1 MKLKIW
7 YENIY
12 NKIFSIKFF
21 KNFLKIPGLEKLL
34 QYEIISYL
42 FFGFLTT
49 VVNFITSFICNK
61 AGGENYGERILFS
74 LGAVDFKWT
83 YMVQAVSWFVSVLFS
98 YITNK
103 IFVFESRSTKPSV
116 IAKEITSFFSARILS
131 FVLFELLLFAASEKI
146 LSNFVSAN
154 AAYWIAKIVFS
165 GILTIVFNYIA
176 SKLVIFKK
184 KKTETEQ

>member
-12 NKIFSIKFF
+12 NKIFSVKFF

-42 FFGFLTT
+42 VFGVLTT
-49 VVNFITSFICNK
+49 VVNFIVFGLMGKLGGADYETKALFNIGSFNFKYIYFAN
-61 AGGENYGERILFS
+61 AVAWIFAVIFS
-74 LGAVDFKWT
+74 F
-83 YMVQAVSWFVSVLFS
+83 
-98 YITNK
+98 ITNK
-103 IFVFESRSTKPSV
+103 LFVFESRSFAPSV
-116 IAKEITSFFSARILS
+116 AGKELASFIGARIIS
-131 FVLFELLLFAASEKI
+131 FLVFEELLFGVAAALLK
-146 LSNFVSAN
+146 NVSGGT
-154 AAYWIAKIVFS
+154 WIAKIVT
-165 GILTIVFNYIA
+165 GILVIVFNYIA